1 VTGPSDALGGG
12 APSGAADRV
21 LRHLRGLT
29 VVDVVCGE
37 TRKASITVSSGR
49 IVALDEPPPEG
60 AETIDLDGCW
70 ATPSFVDMHAHV
82 TFEPRTHDGV
92 VSFAF
97 DEPPELGGLRA
108 VQNLTE
114 ALRNGICLVRDVGG
128 RAPHIATAKQYIASQ
143 HLLLPELITSGE
155 PLCRPQGHG
164 SVFGQHLSPSQG
176 IEQLIGRHLS
186 AGHEWLKIMNGPE
199 LWPEPELA
207 EIVSSA
213 QRAGLLTAVH
223 AFTPE
228 GIRAAIRAG
237 ATTVEHGMVAD
248 ADLIA
253 KARQRSTSFVPTS
266 YCSWISL
273 RPRFTQTQASSEVA
287 ILDYWYRYL
296 EECRPLHLAARL
308 PVLPG
313 TDAGCAPCS
322 FDDYV
327 EELARFEGWGMAP
340 FEVLRSATIRG
351 AQRLGRAGL
360 FGSIDVGK
368 WANLVVTERDPT
380 VSTTALR
387 HPVLVFY
394 KGSSV
399 VNALGE
405 RWP

>member
-1 VTGPSDALGGG
+1 MTGPSG
-12 APSGAADRV
+12 APRRETPSGAAAGV

-29 VVDVVCGE
+29 VVDVVHGE
-37 TRKASITVSSGR
+37 TRKASVTIASGR
-49 IVALDEPPPEG
+49 IIAIDELPPDG
-60 AETIDLDGCW
+60 AETVDLDGCW
-70 ATPSFVDMHAHV
+70 AVPSFVDMHAHV

-92 VSFAF
+92 VSFSF

-128 RAPHIATAKQYIASQ
+128 RAPHIAAAKQYIASQ

-164 SVFGQHLSPSQG
+164 SVFGQHLSPSEA
-176 IEQLIGRHLS
+176 IEQLVGRHVA

-207 EIVSSA
+207 EIVTA
-213 QRAGLLTAVH
+213 AHRAGLLTAVH

-228 GIRAAIRAG
+228 GIGAAVRAG

-248 ADLIA
+248 ADLISQ
-253 KARQRSTSFVPTS
+253 ARERSTSFVPTS

-273 RPRFTQTQASSEVA
+273 RPRFTQTQPSSEVS

-296 EECRPLHLAARL
+296 EECRVPHIAGGL

-322 FDDYV
+322 FDDYAD
-327 EELARFEGWGMAP
+327 ELVRFEGWGMEP
-340 FEVLRSATIRG
+340 LEVLRSATIRA
-351 AQRLGRAGL
+351 AQRLGRADH
-360 FGSIDVGK
+360 FGSIDLGK
-368 WANLVVTERDPT
+368 WANLVITERDPT
-380 VSTTALR
+380 VTTTAVR